1 MYRRSHAKARPRRC
15 ADFTAYSLRR
25 VSALATGKTRYFS
38 RCKWGHEIRYKSGT
52 CIGCQKKRI
61 REKQKQ
67 QGQPSAMIDIEKLKD
82 EMKLQA
88 LIGEGYEE

>member
-1 MYRRSHAKARPRRC
+1 MKEMTLSEYRNYKMQQSFPAK
-15 ADFTAYSLRR
+15 DKKT
-25 VSALATGKTRYFS
+25 ALATGKTRYFS
-38 RCKWGHEIRYKSGT
+38 RCKWGHEVRYTTGP
-52 CIGCQKKRI
+52 CIGCQQKRI